1 MKKSRLIAGFLAV
14 MLSFVVVTAVY
25 AFKYQVKWGDTVWG
39 LSRTYGTTV
48 QAITEANKLAN
59 PNLIIVGQIL
69 EIPVDTTK
77 PPPPITP
84 PPITPSPPPQDTI
97 IYIVR
102 WGDTL
107 SSIAYRYGTTVQ
119 IILQY
124 NYIPNPNL
132 IYPGQQLLIPVA
144 GNPPPVTP
152 PPVTPPPGTPP
163 PVTPPP
169 GVTPTPTPPTPPPPT
184 PPSSANTQLGGQS
197 FNMNNKARMEQAGM
211 NWLKIQYKWTP
222 GDSPD
227 ELAASIEEAH
237 NNGFKIL
244 ISVTGKQ
251 TYPPPGGIDFNSFVI
266 FVGGLASLNP
276 DAIEIWN
283 ETNIDFEW
291 PAGQINPTAYV
302 NSMLAPSYNAIKAV
316 NPNVTVISGALAPTG
331 FDNTVNAWSDA
342 RYLQGMQ
349 AAGAANYMDCI
360 GMHYN
365 VGATSPYA
373 FTGHPADDGN
383 HHYTWYY
390 QPMLDVYYH
399 SFLGTRPICVTE
411 LGYLSPE
418 GFDGLPDAFWW
429 AANTTVADQA
439 LWLGQAVEI
448 SISHSVP
455 LVIVYNVD
463 FIKYEPDGDPQAGYA
478 IIRPDGSCP
487 ACDTLGAAMG
497 K

>member
-1 MKKSRLIAGFLAV
+1 MKKSHWIAGVLAV

-25 AFKYQVKWGDTVWG
+25 AFKYQVRWGDTVWG

-48 QAITEANKLAN
+48 QAITDANQLAD
-59 PNLIIVGQIL
+59 PNLIFAGQIL
-69 EIPVDTTK
+69 EIPVEATH
-77 PPPPITP
+77 PPPIVTP
-84 PPITPSPPPQDTI
+84 PPVVTPPPEGTVL
-97 IYIVR
+97 YTVR

-107 SSIAYRYGTTVQ
+107 YSIARYFNTTVYAIQ
-119 IILQY
+119 QY

-132 IYPGQQLLIPVA
+132 IFPGQQLIIPVG
-144 GNPPPVTP
+144 GNPPVVTP
-152 PPVTPPPGTPP
+152 PPVTPP

-169 GVTPTPTPPTPPPPT
+169 GVTPTPSPTPPTTTPPPIN
-184 PPSSANTQLGGQS
+184 NTQLGGQS
-197 FNMNNKARMEQAGM
+197 FNMDNKANMERAGM
-211 NWLKIQYKWTP
+211 TWLKIQYKWTA

-227 ELAASIEEAH
+227 ALRASIEEAH

-244 ISVTGKQ
+244 ISVAGKQ
-251 TYPPPGGIDFNSFVI
+251 VYPPANGIDFNSFVI
-266 FVGGLASLNP
+266 FISRLAGLNP

-283 ETNIDFEW
+283 EENIDFEW
-291 PAGQINPTAYV
+291 PAGQINPTTYV
-302 NSMLAPSYNAIKAV
+302 NSMLAPSFHAIKGA
-316 NPNVTVISGALAPTG
+316 NPNIIVISGALAPTG
-331 FDNTVNAWSDA
+331 FDNGTNAWSDA

-349 AAGAANYMDCI
+349 AAGAVNYMDCI

-373 FTGHPADDGN
+373 TSGHPADAGDN
-383 HHYTWYY
+383 HYTWYY
-390 QPMLDVYYH
+390 QPMLDVYYN
-399 SFLGTRPICVTE
+399 SFYGARPICVTE

-418 GFDGLPDAFWW
+418 GFDGLPPAFNW

-455 LVIVYNVD
+455 LAIVYNVD
-463 FIKYEPDGDPQAGYA
+463 FRKYEPDGDPQAGYA
-478 IIRPDGSCP
+478 IMRPDGTCP
-487 ACDTLGAAMG
+487 ACDTLGAVMG

>member
-1 MKKSRLIAGFLAV
+1 MKKSRWIAGVLAV
-14 MLSFVVVTAVY
+14 LLSFVVVTAVY

-48 QAITEANKLAN
+48 QAITDANQLAD
-59 PNLIIVGQIL
+59 PNLILVGQIL
-69 EIPVDTTK
+69 EIPVEATN
-77 PPPPITP
+77 PPPVTP
-84 PPITPSPPPQDTI
+84 PPVVTPLPPEGTVL
-97 IYIVR
+97 YVVR

-107 SSIAYRYGTTVQ
+107 SSLARRFNTTVYAIQ
-119 IILQY
+119 QY

-132 IYPGQQLLIPVA
+132 IYPGQQLLIPV
-144 GNPPPVTP
+144 GDNPPV
-152 PPVTPPPGTPP
+152 VTPP

-169 GVTPTPTPPTPPPPT
+169 GVTPTPIPPTPPPVN
-184 PPSSANTQLGGQS
+184 NTQLGGQS
-197 FNMNNKARMEQAGM
+197 FNMDNKTNMERAGM
-211 NWLKIQYKWTP
+211 TWLKIQYKWTA

-227 ELAASIEEAH
+227 ILKAKIEEAH

-244 ISVTGKQ
+244 VSVTGKQ
-251 TYPPPGGIDFNSFVI
+251 AYPPANGIDFNSFVI
-266 FVGGLASLNP
+266 FMAGLARLNP

-283 ETNIDFEW
+283 EENIDFEW
-291 PAGQINPTAYV
+291 PAGQISPYSYV

-316 NPNVTVISGALAPTG
+316 NPNITVISGALAPTG
-331 FDNTVNAWSDA
+331 FDNGTNAWSDA
-342 RYLQGMQ
+342 RYLDGMR
-349 AAGAANYMDCI
+349 AAGAASYMDCI

-373 FTGHPADDGN
+373 ASGHPADAGDR
-383 HHYTWYY
+383 HYTWYY
-390 QPMLDVYYH
+390 TSMLDVYY
-399 SFLGTRPICVTE
+399 SKFYGTRPVCVTE

-418 GFDGLPDAFWW
+418 GYDGLPDTFWW

-448 SISHSVP
+448 SINRSVP
-455 LVIVYNVD
+455 LVIIYNVD

-478 IIRPDGSCP
+478 IMRPDGSCP